1 MGLRKGSEA
10 AWLSCGLV
18 DILWP
23 DVGRRTSNLNLLQYG
38 GGPAVG
44 RMTAPVHGMLV
55 VLPRGVRASRFSS
68 ILLNFIQKHTLLTY
82 IAMSVQIVYK
92 SQIFLLTTPSIGIF
106 LIRALGHGRT
116 QNPGLSLE

>member
-1 MGLRKGSEA
+1 M
-10 AWLSCGLV
+10 
-18 DILWP
+18 
-23 DVGRRTSNLNLLQYG
+23 
-38 GGPAVG
+38 G
-44 RMTAPVHGMLV
+44 RMTAPVHGMLG
-55 VLPRGVRASRFSS
+55 VLPRGVRASRVSS